1 MSLVL
6 QCYPALA
13 LPTHTVPP
21 GTPVLA
27 IFMQP
32 TTGNAKT
39 RQSITLE
46 LSPEALA
53 DVSLLEHIVFSVIVG
68 ARYRATV
75 AVVGFMKGI

>member
-6 QCYPALA
+6 QCYPA
-13 LPTHTVPP
+13 PTFPARTVPP

-27 IFMQP
+27 TFTQP

-39 RQSITLE
+39 RQSTTLE
-46 LSPEALA
+46 FSPEALA

-75 AVVGFMKGI
+75 AVVVFLKGL